1 MPDVDRAI
9 LALRLALVTDNSV
22 EGRIAISDTTY
33 LIDDDDM
40 DGVAAE
46 LAEED
51 FTSYT
56 DEDLHLLAIGLANET
71 VGQIFESLLS
81 ARTQLREAIEEVDTI
96 EMFQNQ
102 EPDWEV

>member
-56 DEDLHLLAIGLANET
+56 DEDLHLLANET

>member
-9 LALRLALVTDNSV
+9 LALRLALVTDSR
-22 EGRIAISDTTY
+22 EDIPSDLGY
-33 LIDDDDM
+33 ILVDDDNM
-40 DGVAAE
+40 DGVIVNF
-46 LAEED
+46 EED
-51 FTSYT
+51 FTSNT
-56 DEDLHLLAIGLANET
+56 DEDLHHLAISLANET

-81 ARTQLREAIEEVDTI
+81 ARTQLRIAIEEVDTI

>member
-22 EGRIAISDTTY
+22 EDSVAISDTTF

-40 DGVAAE
+40 EGVAAD
-46 LAEED
+46 LTED
-51 FTSYT
+51 EFITYT
-56 DEDLHLLAIGLANET
+56 DEDLHHLALIMANET

-81 ARTQLREAIEEVDTI
+81 ARTQLRAAVEEVDTI

-102 EPDWEV
+102 EPDWEI